1 MARLLSAMKWSAI
14 GSIAAVSLAVAGV
27 SEVSANATG
36 PWTGYADGHITGA
49 AGVEID
55 QGMAAMH
62 YYNDFCDPAGS
73 WPYGTGLAPTSPFTS
88 ITLYS
93 GSGNSYPYGLFTVE
107 DIGDRNCR
115 YNGNYW
121 ADIYFGRYQVYYLWY
136 PNTTGQNGCFC
147 NNGGS
152 GSSFDTCW
160 SSSWP
165 DNCQS
170 AVTFGRQSV
179 TYNYYFP

>member
-1 MARLLSAMKWSAI
+1 MARLLIAKNLFLI
-14 GSIAAVSLAVAGV
+14 GMVAVVVLGLTASPAL
-27 SEVSANATG
+27 ANATG
-36 PWTGYADGHITGA
+36 PWTGYADGHINGA
-49 AGVEID
+49 NNVEID

-62 YYNDFCDPAGS
+62 YYYDYCDPAGS
-73 WPYGTGLAPTSPFTS
+73 WPYGTGLSPTSPITS

-93 GSGNSYPYGLFTVE
+93 GSGNSYPYSLFQVE
-107 DIGDRNCR
+107 DIGDRGCR

-136 PNTTGQNGCFC
+136 ATSTGQNGCFC

-152 GSSFDTCW
+152 GEAYDTCW
-160 SSSWP
+160 SSSGP

-170 AVTFGRQSV
+170 AINFGRVTV